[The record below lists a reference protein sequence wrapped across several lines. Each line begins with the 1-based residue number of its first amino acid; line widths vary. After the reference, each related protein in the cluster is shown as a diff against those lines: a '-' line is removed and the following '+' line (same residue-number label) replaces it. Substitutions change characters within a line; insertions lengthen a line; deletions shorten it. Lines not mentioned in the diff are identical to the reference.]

1 MKIVMNETLRDLRA
15 ALRLSPDNVVLRQLI
30 ADHLLT
36 HGEAEAAQIEYEET
50 LLLDPQNS
58 TLKLGLARSFYQQGK
73 DSDGVAIVEEILQ
86 DGTSNSSILAL
97 YSKLLMRLGET
108 DRAVEQFKLAMAK
121 DPQLDSTD
129 LATEL
134 GLNLTSYEGITVVDS
149 RSEIDRPTITFKD
162 IGGMESVKEEI
173 RLKIIFPLTHA
184 DLYAAYDKKIGGGI
198 LMYGPPGCGKT
209 HLARATAGEIQ
220 ANFINVGLNEILDM
234 WLGNS
239 EKNLNQVFDQARRN
253 TPCVLFFDEVDALA
267 ASRNDLRHSGNKQL
281 INQFLSELDGVRYSN
296 EGVLIL
302 AATNAPWHIDT
313 AFRRPGRF
321 DRMLFIPPP
330 DEVSRTEILR
340 IHCKGKPVDDID
352 YSKVVRNAKGFS
364 GADLLATVDVAVE
377 KKLQE
382 AMRTGVPQPLTT
394 KDLMAAIGQVN
405 SSTKEWLNTA
415 SNYALHANQDG
426 AYNDISK
433 YLNT

>member
-121 DPQLDSTD
+121 DPQMDSTD